1 MKNKNIVRDKNKKT
15 PFYKDKKGI
24 LAVILILLMFLLTAM
39 TMPMSEIPL
48 LGRMAHIFGL
58 TDESMRNLT
67 LSDFAAYTFGVEGG
81 GRLASVRNGQY
92 SVYESSGGLSP
103 FGSQSSDRLLDAKQ
117 AYLKE
122 FEKTGRWNA
131 SIAGSASGYDIDD
144 PEGIGVSAGY
154 GRAGA
159 VAPTIGGAEGAD
171 NYGQPFVKPF
181 SDVALDDAY
190 AAGNITKTDS
200 SGRLILSGSDRSK
213 FIKPSGEQG
222 KIRSARSDE
231 NFMYFQAL
239 DNKAKKLKGGRLG
252 AFGGINAITSRVRT
266 NIGGSG
272 QLNVFRNSGK
282 DMGRVYYLSRMATS
296 QKYNDVSKN
305 LVEAAWDGGEVE
317 SEDLIAEGEETEKV
331 LNSLDAPSNII
342 NKAGG
347 AINACS
353 AAKKAHKAKME
364 SFGQSFKEM
373 KKQLFEEASYDG
385 NPPGS
390 CRKLLHPRVY
400 AKRQAWNGIVDG
412 MIQQC
417 ESMRDNADQYAG
429 KCGLNYDRNV
439 SCSTL
444 NGLKLKQGGGFSYFA
459 LWKWIRRCKREV
471 ITEGYGTLSPSDAK
485 QKSENVI
492 KDVVKGAGL
501 DGTVNENFF

>member
-39 TMPMSEIPL
+39 TMPMSEIPI

-81 GRLASVRNGQY
+81 GRLASVRSGQY

-122 FEKTGRWNA
+122 FEKTGRYNN
-131 SIAGSASGYDIDD
+131 SIAGSASGYNIDD
-144 PEGIGVSAGY
+144 PEGIGVAAGY

-181 SDVALDDAY
+181 SDVALDEAY
-190 AAGNITKTDS
+190 ATGNITKTDS

-252 AFGGINAITSRVRT
+252 AFGGINAITNRIRT
-266 NIGGSG
+266 NVGGGS
-272 QLNVFRNSGK
+272 QLRMFGGSGK
-282 DMGRVYYLSRMATS
+282 DMGRVYYLSRMALS

-305 LVEAAWDGGEVE
+305 LVEAAWDGGEIE

-331 LNSLDAPSNII
+331 LNSLEPPSNII
-342 NKAGG
+342 NKASG
-347 AINACS
+347 AMNACA
-353 AAKKAHKAKME
+353 AAKQAHKAKME

-373 KKQLFEEASYDG
+373 KSQLFEQASYDG

-390 CRKLLHPRVY
+390 CRKFLHPQVY
-400 AKRQAWNGIVDG
+400 AKRQAWNGLIDG

-429 KCGLNYDRNV
+429 KCGLNYDKSV

-444 NGLKLKQGGGFSYFA
+444 NGLKLGQMGGFSYWA

-471 ITEGYGTLSPSDAK
+471 KTAGYGTLSPGKAK
-485 QKSENVI
+485 EKAENVI
-492 KDVVKGAGL
+492 DDVVKGAGL